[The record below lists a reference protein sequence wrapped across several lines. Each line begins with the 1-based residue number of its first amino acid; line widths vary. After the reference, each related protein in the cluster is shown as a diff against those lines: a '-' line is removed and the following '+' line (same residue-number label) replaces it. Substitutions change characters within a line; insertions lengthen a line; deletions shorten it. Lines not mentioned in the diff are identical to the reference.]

1 MFKVTFL
8 LCLACIATHET
19 SGQRRDAPR
28 TRYQEV
34 AASVLSEP
42 FQHLTTLVIFISSGG
57 TRPWRLT
64 ALANKLFAH
73 RLFRTTARNV
83 DASQN
88 FFVSPYA
95 VSAGLSM
102 TLYGA
107 QDTTAKQIMD
117 TLGYSELELYVF
129 FFSEL
134 IGRTFRAFS
143 FPFKKIPRNS

>member
-1 MFKVTFL
+1 
-8 LCLACIATHET
+8 
-19 SGQRRDAPR
+19 
-28 TRYQEV
+28 
-34 AASVLSEP
+34 
-42 FQHLTTLVIFISSGG
+42 
-57 TRPWRLT
+57 
-64 ALANKLFAH
+64 
-73 RLFRTTARNV
+73 
-83 DASQN
+83 
-88 FFVSPYA
+88 
-95 VSAGLSM
+95 M